1 MSLKQ
6 WKESQVEQRRLVNGE
21 GRGRHR
27 FEISYIEAVAEVL

>member
-21 GRGRHR
+21 VGGSHR